1 MADDGDKPRVI
12 VKKKRAAHGGAHG
25 GAWKVAYADFVTAMM
40 ALFMVLWLLTQAD
53 LKLRTQIAQYFR
65 DPGVLSGAA
74 FVSEGGNAAKS
85 RDPGV
90 VSKDII
96 VVQGKAEQELLE
108 GQAKEIKAAIAAAAK
123 RNPELAE
130 LKDQVIVQ
138 VTDAGLSIQVVD
150 KGRDMLFDLSSADL
164 KPALRKLLENIAPVL
179 ERLPNPIH
187 IGGHTDARPFPAG
200 SSLTN
205 WDLSFIRADNARK
218 LLEANGLHPG
228 HIDRVDAFAA
238 NEPLVPENPLA
249 DENRRLSILAA
260 RQGAQPQ
267 PAQRPGAAA
276 EPEPEPVVL
285 PPDEIPGQAPAG
297 AAAGGAP
304 SARAP
309 VGAAPRALAPPA
321 TAPPATAPPAT
332 APPATAPPA
341 AASPAAAPPVVW
353 PPVVGPPNVLKPVDP
368 HALDDH

>member
-74 FVSEGGNAAKS
+74 FVSEEANVAKS

-96 VVQGKAEQELLE
+96 VVQGKGEQELLE

-123 RNPELAE
+123 KNPELAQ
-130 LKDQVIVQ
+130 LRDQVIVQ

-150 KGRDMLFDLSSADL
+150 KGRDMLFDLSSAEL
-164 KPALRKLLENIAPVL
+164 KPALRKLLENIAPIL

-187 IGGHTDARPFPAG
+187 IGGHTDARPFAAG

-205 WDLSFIRADNARK
+205 WDLSFMRADNARK
-218 LLEANGLHPG
+218 LLEANGLHAG

-260 RQGAQPQ
+260 RLGEKVQKVEG
-267 PAQRPGAAA
+267 PGAAA
-276 EPEPEPVVL
+276 APGPEPVVL
-285 PPDEIPGQAPAG
+285 PPDPRPGRATAAPTVAPRVTAPPSTAPAI
-297 AAAGGAP
+297 ATP
-304 SARAP
+304 
-309 VGAAPRALAPPA
+309 PPA
-321 TAPPATAPPAT
+321 T
-332 APPATAPPA
+332 PPA
-341 AASPAAAPPVVW
+341 AAPATTPPPAEPSAARPSGREPALAW
-353 PPVVGPPNVLKPVDP
+353 PPTVGPPSLLNHVDP
-368 HALDDH
+368 RDLDGH